1 MTIGGIFVQEEQE
14 HEKKY
19 AYQKQKRRTNL
30 ELLLTFA
37 AIVPEAIL
45 SAGIEDIS

>member
-1 MTIGGIFVQEEQE
+1 MTIGGIFAQEEQE
-14 HEKKY
+14 HEKRR
-19 AYQKQKRRTNL
+19 ACQKQKRRANL
-30 ELLLTFA
+30 ELLLNFG